1 MIGHYPL
8 VSGSIAK
15 AAYLLGFGGSAN
27 PIGLAQNQVRRTLE
41 FRPVSRCSQRRFFF
55 DVWRDRSDRVN
66 RMSISPAMRRFTLA
80 HPNIVVIPAE
90 ALDEHGLEPEFAELL
105 ITDGRLSADQVD
117 CLERGTA
124 LYWQRCR
131 DLFAR
136 APGSWFPPRQT
147 NLLIISEQRGVF
159 PYMEPFIGTSSLLYA
174 SDLDTHPEYVAYM
187 LVHVDR
193 LALLPSVRAA
203 LVCNL
208 SYWFDRDDA
217 SRSAFASAA
226 ARAKRPDAQC
236 FTALSKAFDWI
247 DQLLHIPLRE
257 PQAGP
262 HRALSGRGRSRSVR
276 AEALAAAGHRALRR
290 RR

>member
-1 MIGHYPL
+1 
-8 VSGSIAK
+8 
-15 AAYLLGFGGSAN
+15 
-27 PIGLAQNQVRRTLE
+27 
-41 FRPVSRCSQRRFFF
+41 
-55 DVWRDRSDRVN
+55 
-66 RMSISPAMRRFTLA
+66 MSISPAMRRFTLA

-90 ALDEHGLEPEFAELL
+90 ALDERGLEPEFAELL
-105 ITDGRLSADQVD
+105 IIEGRLSADQVD

-131 DLFAR
+131 DLFTR

-147 NLLIISEQRGVF
+147 NLLIISEQHGIF

-174 SDLDTHPEYVAYM
+174 SDLNTHPEYVAYM

-208 SYWFDRDDA
+208 SYWFDRDEA

-226 ARAKRPDAQC
+226 ARAQRPDARC
-236 FTALSKAFDWI
+236 FTALADAFDWI
-247 DQLLHIPLRE
+247 DQLLHLPLRE
-257 PQAGP
+257 PQQDPTEPYLAVESADLYVPKRLQPQVTSLCDAGENAVSNAMQNISST
-262 HRALSGRGRSRSVR
+262 RLVSSTTLSTAESSAKTAQTPCSTLRDEYLRVIRSTSQNS
-276 AEALAAAGHRALRR
+276 LSPL
-290 RR
+290 